1 MFQAKIILHIYSYY
15 IHNRILS
22 ALNSFMMEVP
32 TYRNQPIDLQ
42 SKSVDWF
49 LYDRDLRYEKVNQY
63 LNFPSDYEEELDSD
77 ESSGKDWSDLEEQA
91 KRGN

>member
-1 MFQAKIILHIYSYY
+1 M
-15 IHNRILS
+15 
-22 ALNSFMMEVP
+22 
-32 TYRNQPIDLQ
+32 
-42 SKSVDWF
+42 DWF

>member
-1 MFQAKIILHIYSYY
+1 MFQAKIILYIPYY